1 MFLNLPPIGEE
12 TLVLCMVLAT
22 MAGALLGFALGY
34 GLKEQAHSK
43 EIKAI
48 LRIAKRIKETNRE
61 PAKKERAPKG
71 PLACPPANHLP
82 C

>member
-1 MFLNLPPIGEE
+1 LNLPPIGEE

-22 MAGALLGFALGY
+22 MAGALIGFALGY
-34 GLKEQAHSK
+34 GLKEKKHAR
-43 EIKAI
+43 EIKSI
-48 LRIAKRIKETNRE
+48 VRITKRIEE
-61 PAKKERAPKG
+61 ACSAGVKKERAPKD